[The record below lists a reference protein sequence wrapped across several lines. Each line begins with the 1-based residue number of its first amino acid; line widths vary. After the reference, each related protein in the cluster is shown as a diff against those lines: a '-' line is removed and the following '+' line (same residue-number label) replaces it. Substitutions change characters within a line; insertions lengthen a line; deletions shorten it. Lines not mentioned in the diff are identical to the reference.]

1 MVSISIQK
9 EPIEEFQDNQRVWLK
24 VENIT
29 DDLYSKHFKPTQYNT
44 DYAIL
49 TTKQYVPS
57 YLKNLHRNFGKFA
70 YAYSI
75 AHCTSNPNISFNISR
90 IIDQS
95 GAEFKQ
101 KDPITEKRIQEMR
114 IMNTSANNSESS
126 LGNNVDLLLENNANL
141 SSENESLNQ
150 KILDMEKKIKDLEND
165 KHVME
170 KKIEEWESPNVTV
183 APISLVETEI
193 LNRFVTFSKAR
204 ASMPHSAKARR
215 NVIKRKQ
222 DSIEKYRENSKNL
235 IKKCNI

>member
-1 MVSISIQK
+1 M
-9 EPIEEFQDNQRVWLK
+9 
-24 VENIT
+24 
-29 DDLYSKHFKPTQYNT
+29 
-44 DYAIL
+44 
-49 TTKQYVPS
+49 PS

-95 GAEFKQ
+95 DAEFKQ